1 MGAVTD
7 HWQWFVYQA
16 AFVPLVS
23 LFTDFGN
30 PEETEKWRSQVK
42 MALAFFSRMESYS
55 IAAKRSGDVVSKL
68 LDAAKSAADA
78 AGAQRRQ
85 QEALMKVVA
94 QREHQHQRQQKQHNH
109 KQLHLQHTLLDHQH
123 MGQFPR
129 HLNGISIH
137 NLPTEALNASPK
149 GSPVEKMTAGAGSM
163 GSISPASFNGVQMGL
178 PSTPLTPTQNVSA
191 GGMGVDFLPLG
202 NGIHPQHQQLH
213 HHQLHEQQL
222 HEQQLHEQQL
232 HEQQLHEQQLHEQQ
246 LHEQQLHEHQLHEH
260 QLREQQLHRLHQ
272 HHATTAAALANLQAA
287 TANIA
292 VPPGVQQPLGFWDE
306 MVWDTFPDAVEPP
319 GGLPPGGLPAGLAA
333 QQNMPHSA
341 ADLAMGGGGVPGA
354 AWPPD
359 LPEQPVGSW
368 GFARPG

>member
-1 MGAVTD
+1 VNKQMGAVTD

-30 PEETEKWRSQVK
+30 PEETEKWRGQIK
-42 MALAFFSRMESYS
+42 TALAFFSRMESYS

-149 GSPVEKMTAGAGSM
+149 GSPVEKMTAGGGGM
-163 GSISPASFNGVQMGL
+163 GSISPASFNGVQMCL

-222 HEQQLHEQQL
+222 HEHQLHEQQL
-232 HEQQLHEQQLHEQQ
+232 HEQQLHEQLH
-246 LHEQQLHEHQLHEH
+246 
-260 QLREQQLHRLHQ
+260 EQQLHRLHQ
-272 HHATTAAALANLQAA
+272 HHATTAAALASLQAA

-319 GGLPPGGLPAGLAA
+319 GGLPPGGLPPGLAA
-333 QQNMPHSA
+333 PQSMPHSP
-341 ADLAMGGGGVPGA
+341 ADLAMGGGAPGA

-359 LPEQPVGSW
+359 LPEQPVGPW
-368 GFARPG
+368 GFAGPG